1 MIKVREDKS
10 MNILYFLTPK
20 NQVANI
26 YDDSNL
32 RQLMEKL
39 EYHKYS
45 AIPVINH
52 DGQYVGTIAE
62 GDILRLLKGKFNMN
76 FQAAQSVVVKDIPRR
91 TEVLPVN
98 ANASMDDIMDM
109 AIAQNFVPV
118 TDDNDVFIG
127 IVTRKDIIK
136 YFKEKLAEQF

>member
-1 MIKVREDKS
+1 

-26 YDDSNL
+26 SEDSNL

-39 EYHKYS
+39 EYHKYT
-45 AIPVINH
+45 AIPIINA

-62 GDILRLLKGKFNMN
+62 GDILRVIKETFNMN
-76 FQAAQSVVVKDIPRR
+76 LQAAQNIAVKDIPRR
-91 TEVLPVN
+91 TRVLPVN
-98 ANASMDDIMDM
+98 ANASMDDIIDM

-127 IVTRKDIIK
+127 IVTRKDILK
-136 YFKEKLAEQF
+136 YFKDKYKKSEN

>member
-1 MIKVREDKS
+1 

-26 YDDSNL
+26 YEDSNL

-39 EYHKYS
+39 DYHKYS

-52 DGQYVGTIAE
+52 EGQYVGTVAE
-62 GDILRLLKGKFNMN
+62 GDILRVVKDKFNMN
-76 FQAAQSVVVKDIPRR
+76 LQAAQGIAVKDIPCR
-91 TEVLPVN
+91 TEILPVN
-98 ANASMDDIMDM
+98 ANASMDDIIEM

-118 TDDNDVFIG
+118 TDDNNVFIG
-127 IVTRKDIIK
+127 IVTRKDILK
-136 YFKEKLAEQF
+136 HFRSKLNK

>member
-62 GDILRLLKGKFNMN
+62 GDILRVLKGDFNMN
-76 FQAAQSVVVKDIPRR
+76 FQAAQSLLVKDIPRR
-91 TEVLPVN
+91 NEVLPVN

-127 IVTRKDIIK
+127 IVTRKDILK

>member
-1 MIKVREDKS
+1 

-26 YDDSNL
+26 CEEANL

-39 EYHKYS
+39 EYHKYT
-45 AIPVINH
+45 AIPVLNN
-52 DGQYVGTIAE
+52 DGQYMGTVAE
-62 GDILRLLKGKFNMN
+62 GDILRVVKEMFTMN
-76 FQAAQSVVVKDIPRR
+76 LQAAQGIAVRDIPRR

-98 ANASMDDIMDM
+98 ANASMEDIIDM

-118 TDDNDVFIG
+118 TDDNNVFIG
-127 IVTRKDIIK
+127 IVTRKDILK
-136 YFKEKLAEQF
+136 YFKDKLKKHLVK

>member
-1 MIKVREDKS
+1 

-26 YDDSNL
+26 GEDSNL

-39 EYHKYS
+39 EYHKYT
-45 AIPVINH
+45 AIPIING

-62 GDILRLLKGKFNMN
+62 GDVLRIVKEKYDMN
-76 FQAAQSVVVKDIPRR
+76 FQAAQSISVKDIPRR

-118 TDDNDVFIG
+118 TDDNNVFIG
-127 IVTRKDIIK
+127 IVTRKDILK
-136 YFKEKLAEQF
+136 YFRNKLNN

>member
-1 MIKVREDKS
+1 MV
-10 MNILYFLTPK
+10 NYLYFLTPK

-39 EYHKYS
+39 EYHKYT

-52 DGQYVGTIAE
+52 DGQYVGTVAE
-62 GDILRLLKGKFNMN
+62 GDILRVVKDKFNMN

-127 IVTRKDIIK
+127 IVTRKDILK
-136 YFKEKLAEQF
+136 YFKEKLTGQL